1 MRFNSLIT
9 TYQFLILII
18 ICKHNS
24 AYTTKRINH
33 LNVNQQKNNMKQNLQ
48 TSSGKTINRISIKI
62 MMMII
67 IMTGALTSRQ
77 ANAQVKVVPPDS
89 IEYQGALY
97 QKAKATS
104 AYPKVVGYVSFI
116 LPLETLTLSTGKFDP
131 NFSDHTTTIGFPVG
145 VNVLYSDK
153 FGFSYEFTPNIKAS
167 GGSSK
172 MNDILFDPG
181 TMFRFE
187 HGFTFISRLAFDT
200 NGRYGFT
207 PVFNQVYARTKD
219 INYFV
224 ALSLPTRFGNSE
236 AASLGLN
243 LQIGFTFN

>member
-1 MRFNSLIT
+1 M
-9 TYQFLILII
+9 Q
-18 ICKHNS
+18 
-24 AYTTKRINH
+24 
-33 LNVNQQKNNMKQNLQ
+33 QNLQ
-48 TSSGKTINRISIKI
+48 TSSKKTVNNIAIKI
-62 MMMII
+62 MMVII
-67 IMTGALTSRQ
+67 IMAGMLSSRL

-89 IEYQGALY
+89 IEYQGTLY
-97 QKAKATS
+97 QKAKAKA
-104 AYPKVVGYVSFI
+104 AYPKVVGYLSFI
-116 LPLETLTLSTGKFDP
+116 LPLETLTLSNGKFAP

-153 FGFSYEFTPNIKAS
+153 FGFSYEFTPNVKAS

-219 INYFV
+219 VNYFV
-224 ALSLPTRFGNSE
+224 AMSLPTRFGNGE

-243 LQIGFTFN
+243 LQLGFTFN

>member
-1 MRFNSLIT
+1 MP
-9 TYQFLILII
+9 QFV
-18 ICKHNS
+18 K
-24 AYTTKRINH
+24 
-33 LNVNQQKNNMKQNLQ
+33 
-48 TSSGKTINRISIKI
+48 
-62 MMMII
+62 
-67 IMTGALTSRQ
+67 
-77 ANAQVKVVPPDS
+77 AQVKVVPPDS
-89 IEYQGALY
+89 IEYQGTLY
-97 QKAKATS
+97 QKLKAKS
-104 AYPKVVGYVSFI
+104 AYPKVVGYMSFI
-116 LPLETLTLSTGKFDP
+116 LPLETLTLSTGKFTP
-131 NFSDHTTTIGFPVG
+131 NFSAHTTTIGFPVG

-207 PVFNQVYARTKD
+207 PVFNQVYARTKV

>member
-1 MRFNSLIT
+1 
-9 TYQFLILII
+9 
-18 ICKHNS
+18 
-24 AYTTKRINH
+24 
-33 LNVNQQKNNMKQNLQ
+33 MKKNLQ
-48 TSSGKTINRISIKI
+48 TSSGKNGGAISTKI
-62 MMMII
+62 ILTII
-67 IMTGALTSRQ
+67 IIAGFLMPQLTK
-77 ANAQVKVVPPDS
+77 AQVKVVPPDS
-89 IEYQGALY
+89 IEYQGTLY
-97 QKAKATS
+97 QKAKAKS
-104 AYPKVVGYVSFI
+104 AYPKVVGYMSFI
-116 LPLETLTLSTGKFDP
+116 LPLETLTLSTGKFTP
-131 NFSDHTTTIGFPVG
+131 NFSEHTTTIGFPVG

-181 TMFRFE
+181 TMFRFQ
-187 HGFTFISRLAFDT
+187 HGFTLISRLAFDT

-219 INYFV
+219 VNYFV

-243 LQIGFTFN
+243 MQIGFTFN

>member
-1 MRFNSLIT
+1 
-9 TYQFLILII
+9 
-18 ICKHNS
+18 
-24 AYTTKRINH
+24 
-33 LNVNQQKNNMKQNLQ
+33 MKKKLQ
-48 TSSGKTINRISIKI
+48 TNPVKTINRITVKVMMLIVI
-62 MMMII
+62 MA
-67 IMTGALTSRQ
+67 GALTPRL
-77 ANAQVKVVPPDS
+77 ANAQVKDVPPDS
-89 IEYQGALY
+89 IEYQGSLY
-97 QKAKATS
+97 QKAKAKS

-116 LPLETLTLSTGKFDP
+116 LPLETLTLSTGKFAP

-187 HGFTFISRLAFDT
+187 HGFTIISRLAFDT

-219 INYFV
+219 VNYFV

-243 LQIGFTFN
+243 MQIGFTFN

>member
-1 MRFNSLIT
+1 
-9 TYQFLILII
+9 
-18 ICKHNS
+18 
-24 AYTTKRINH
+24 
-33 LNVNQQKNNMKQNLQ
+33 MKKNLQ
-48 TSSGKTINRISIKI
+48 TRSGKIILT
-62 MMMII
+62 II
-67 IMTGALTSRQ
+67 IIAGALMPQ
-77 ANAQVKVVPPDS
+77 LANAQVKVVPPDS

-97 QKAKATS
+97 QKAKAKS

-116 LPLETLTLSTGKFDP
+116 LPLETLTLSTGKFTP
-131 NFSDHTTTIGFPVG
+131 NFSNHTTTIGFPVG

-181 TMFRFE
+181 TMFRFQ
-187 HGFTFISRLAFDT
+187 HGFTLISRLAFDT

-207 PVFNQVYARTKD
+207 PVFNQVYARTKAV
-219 INYFV
+219 NYFV

-243 LQIGFTFN
+243 MQIGFTFN

>member
-1 MRFNSLIT
+1 
-9 TYQFLILII
+9 
-18 ICKHNS
+18 
-24 AYTTKRINH
+24 
-33 LNVNQQKNNMKQNLQ
+33 MKQNLQ
-48 TSSGKTINRISIKI
+48 TGSAATANRIGIKI
-62 MMMII
+62 MMVII
-67 IMTGALTSRQ
+67 IMAGALTSRL
-77 ANAQVKVVPPDS
+77 ANAQVKEVPPDS
-89 IEYQGALY
+89 IEYQGSLY
-97 QKAKATS
+97 QKAKAKS

-116 LPLETLTLSTGKFDP
+116 LPFETLALSTGKFDP
-131 NFSDHTTTIGFPVG
+131 NFSNHTSTIGFPVG
-145 VNVLYSDK
+145 VNVLYSDS
-153 FGFSYEFTPNIKAS
+153 FGFSYEFTPNVVAS
-167 GGSSK
+167 NGSSK

-224 ALSLPTRFGNSE
+224 AISVPARFGNNES
-236 AASLGLN
+236 ASLGLN